1 MPDYGAK
8 VNISSAEYYTPPA
21 NGILYVEAV
30 LNTKVYNSTADIHV
44 DSAIVFHAQNARED
58 LANYNVQSSAIIPV
72 RGGRSIHF
80 TLQNGATWGAR
91 YFAPWTFS

>member
-8 VNISSAEYYTPPA
+8 VNISSEYYTPPA
-21 NGILYVEAV
+21 NGILYIEAL
-30 LNTKVYNSTADIHV
+30 LNTNVNNSLADIKV
-44 DSAIVFHAQNARED
+44 DNAIVFHAQNARND
-58 LANYNVQSSAIIPV
+58 LAPYNVQSSAIIPV
-72 RGGRSIHF
+72 RGGRSVKF